1 VGDRTATV
9 LFVVCA
15 KAQFKAARIAQVPRH
30 SVARGGSEEC
40 ANALIA
46 AVVTAPSSLQL
57 ILALNV
63 TYSTLG
69 RANNMCAEAFAV
81 DA

>member
-1 VGDRTATV
+1 MLVGDRTATV
-9 LFVVCA
+9 LLFVVCA
-15 KAQFKAARIAQVPRH
+15 KAQFKAARVVEVPRH

-40 ANALIA
+40 ANALMA
-46 AVVTAPSSLQL
+46 AVVTAPSLQL
-57 ILALNV
+57 THS

-69 RANNMCAEAFAV
+69 RAACACAEAYAV